1 MKYHSWVQVS
11 SIAPSEKIKMAIFFL
26 KNPFHFKFLSL
37 KNAAFPIVSFKP
49 SNFHIHHF
57 NLLNHLYL
65 KPIMNC
71 LGEHKELVLF
81 QNLLKLPNL
90 LSEKKN
96 FLLESSSLKVKE
108 GGI

>member
-1 MKYHSWVQVS
+1 
-11 SIAPSEKIKMAIFFL
+11 
-26 KNPFHFKFLSL
+26 
-37 KNAAFPIVSFKP
+37 
-49 SNFHIHHF
+49 
-57 NLLNHLYL
+57 
-65 KPIMNC
+65 MNC